1 MFIGEGGGGWQ
12 GLDHTETTL
21 QKKYQLELTNLIAYT
36 PSAAVLHAASMGIAA
51 TLEDGKVSKAFS
63 PGFKNTIGIW
73 QSRSAPSW
81 RLQNCQGV
89 YPPEQH
95 DK

>member
-1 MFIGEGGGGWQ
+1 MGEGGGGWQ

-21 QKKYQLELTNLIAYT
+21 QKKHQLELTNLTAYT
-36 PSAAVLHAASMGIAA
+36 PSAVAVHAAGMGIAA

-63 PGFKNTIGIW
+63 PGFKNTICIW
-73 QSRSAPSW
+73 QSRFAPSC